1 MTAKIIDG
9 KALAKKVLDDVT
21 ARATALKKRGL
32 TPGIAAVLV
41 GSDPASALYV
51 RMKTEKAHAAGF
63 HSETVILGE
72 RATTQQVVSK
82 IRELNDDK
90 RIHGI
95 LVQLPLPDGI
105 DQNEVLAEIASEK
118 DADGCTQNSLG
129 KLVAR
134 EKGFEPATARAAVE
148 LIKSTGVKLEGLNAC
163 VIGQG
168 VQTGRPI
175 ALLLLNERCTVTICH
190 SRTKNLK
197 EIAAAADVLVS
208 CVGKEKF
215 VTADMVKKG
224 AIVVD
229 VGIDKKPDGKVAGDV
244 DFEAVRKVAGF
255 VTPVPGG
262 VGPMTVAMLLLN
274 TTEAA
279 ERMKAIAKS

>member
-9 KALAKKVLDDVT
+9 RAASAKVLEAV
-21 ARATALKKRGL
+21 ASKVTALKKRGI

-41 GSDPASALYV
+41 GDDAASALYV
-51 RMKTEKAHAAGF
+51 KMKTEKAKAAGF
-63 HSETVILGE
+63 YGVTVQMPKSS
-72 RATTQQVVSK
+72 TTAQVAAK
-82 IRELNDDK
+82 IRELNADGK
-90 RIHGI
+90 VHGI
-95 LVQLPLPDGI
+95 LVQLPLPDQI
-105 DQNEVLAEIASEK
+105 DQNVVLNEIAVPK
-118 DADGCTQNSLG
+118 DSDGLTKASLG
-129 KLVAR
+129 ALVAR
-134 EKGFEPATARAAVE
+134 EEGLLPATARAALE
-148 LIKSTGVKLEGLNAC
+148 LVKGTGVKLEGLNAC

-197 EIAAAADVLVS
+197 EIAAGADILVS

-215 VTADMVKKG
+215 VTADMVKRG

-229 VGIDKKPDGKVAGDV
+229 VGIDKKPDGRVAGDV
-244 DFEAVRKVAGF
+244 DFEAVRKVAGW
-255 VTPVPGG
+255 VSPVPGG

-274 TTEAA
+274 TVEAA
-279 ERMKAIAKS
+279 ERISQ